1 MSDPTLFDY
10 SMIKGTVEAILF
22 QNSDNFYTVLKVDTI
37 ETNEDFDTMPT
48 VVGFLPNIVEG
59 DVYTFKG
66 QVVEHPRYGKQL
78 KAETFE
84 KELPQ
89 TKEAI
94 ISYLSSELFKGVGKK
109 TAQNI
114 VNTLGENAINDILD
128 DPTVLE
134 KVSGLPKKKQKQI
147 AEQISANQESEKIM
161 IRLHDL
167 GFGPKLSMAIYQFY
181 LGDTLSI
188 LDQNPYQLIY
198 DIKGIGF
205 NKADQLARNI
215 GIAYNDNE
223 RLKAALLYTLEE
235 ECIKQGHTYL
245 PVNVVIDLTA
255 DVLNYQDTEYIDSEK
270 LDEMLQYL
278 NEEKKLIIDNEQVA
292 IPSLYYSEIK
302 SVQNLFRIKTHT
314 NKLTEIE
321 QSDLQMHIGDIE
333 DANQVNYAASQRE
346 ALQTAI
352 NSKVMLLT
360 GGPGTGKTTVIKGI
374 VELYAEIHGL
384 SLDYDDYVNDDY
396 PVVLAAPTGRASK
409 RLQESTGLEAM
420 TIHRLIGW
428 NQDTKPEDI
437 LDNEINAR
445 LIIIDEMSMVDTWL
459 FHQFLSAVPLD
470 AQLIFVGDEDQLPSV
485 GPGQVFKDLIES
497 KAIPRV
503 NLTEVYRQQDG
514 SSIIELAH
522 RMKLGQK
529 IDITQRFH
537 DRSFINCQA
546 NQIPDVVE
554 KVVTSAVNKGY
565 TMADIQVLA
574 PMYKGNAGIKR
585 LNQVL
590 QDILNPKEKDTREI
604 EFGDVVFRKG
614 DKVLQLVNRPNDNIF
629 NGDIGVI
636 VGIFWAKENALNKDV
651 LVVDFEGN
659 EITFTKQD
667 MTELTH
673 AYCTSIHKSQGSEFP
688 IVIMPIVKQYFRMLQ
703 RPILY
708 TGLTRAKTS
717 LVLLGDS
724 EAFDIGLKTNGQE
737 RLTQLC
743 TLLKGY
749 FNNDSVEST
758 LSIVENSTSSKQ
770 NDSTE
775 SEDNQIESLNDN
787 PEEDLSENLSV
798 QKSNIVLTE
807 ATIFKIDPMINM
819 GEITPY
825 DFIER

>member
-1 MSDPTLFDY
+1 MTDPTLFDY
-10 SMIKGTVEAILF
+10 SMIKGTVETILF

-37 ETNEDFDTMPT
+37 ETNESFDTMPT
-48 VVGFLPNIVEG
+48 VVGFLPNVVEG

-66 QVVEHPRYGKQL
+66 QTVEHPRYGKQL

-89 TKEAI
+89 TKDAI
-94 ISYLSSELFKGVGKK
+94 ISYLSSDLFKGIGKK

-114 VNTLGENAINDILD
+114 VNTLGENAINDILND
-128 DPTVLE
+128 ASVLE
-134 KVSGLPKKKQKQI
+134 KVPSLPKKKQKQI
-147 AEQISANQESEKIM
+147 AEQIASNQESEKVM

-167 GFGPKLSMAIYQFY
+167 GFGPKLASSIYQY
-181 LGDTLSI
+181 YGAETLNV
-188 LDQNPYQLIY
+188 LDKNPYQLVY

-205 NKADQLARNI
+205 SKADQLAQKI
-215 GIAYNDNE
+215 GIQFDAPE
-223 RLKAALLYTLEE
+223 RIKAGLLFTLEE
-235 ECIKQGHTYL
+235 ECIKQGHTYM
-245 PVNVVIDLTA
+245 PHDQIIEATYNVLTQNSNH
-255 DVLNYQDTEYIDSEK
+255 DDNQIKQEHIHR
-270 LDEMLQYL
+270 MLLEL
-278 NEEKKLIIDNEQVA
+278 NEEKRIIVDNEKVS
-292 IPSLYYSEIK
+292 IPSLYYSELK
-302 SVQNLFRIKTHT
+302 SVQNLYRIKTHT
-314 NKLTEIE
+314 SKLKEIE
-321 QSDLQMHIGDIE
+321 QSDLQIHIGEIE
-333 DANQVNYAASQRE
+333 TSNEVSYAESQKE

-374 VELYAEIHGL
+374 VELYAEVHGI
-384 SLDYDDYVNDDY
+384 SLDYDDYQEDDY

-428 NQDTKPEDI
+428 NQDTQPEDI

-459 FHQFLSAVPLD
+459 FHQFLSAVPLE
-470 AQLIFVGDEDQLPSV
+470 AQIILVGDEDQLPSV
-485 GPGQVFKDLIES
+485 GPGQVFKDLIDS
-497 KAIPRV
+497 KTIPRV

-522 RMKLGQK
+522 RMKLGQP

-537 DRSFINCQA
+537 DRSFINCGTD
-546 NQIPDVVE
+546 QIPTVVE
-554 KVVTSAVNKGY
+554 KVVNSAVNKGY
-565 TMADIQVLA
+565 DMSDIQVLA

-585 LNQVL
+585 LNQIL
-590 QDILNPKEKDTREI
+590 QTILNPKEKDTREI

-659 EITFTKQD
+659 EITFTRQD
-667 MTELTH
+667 LLELTH

-708 TGLTRAKTS
+708 TGLTRAKQS
-717 LVLLGDS
+717 LVLLGDPQ
-724 EAFDIGLKTNGQE
+724 AFDIGLNTNGQK
-737 RLTQLC
+737 RLTQLYDI
-743 TLLKGY
+743 LSQY
-749 FNNDSVEST
+749 FKESKIEDHENANLQDQHQDIQVVNFEDKQSNVKDQT
-758 LSIVENSTSSKQ
+758 TSDTSMSIEL
-770 NDSTE
+770 
-775 SEDNQIESLNDN
+775 SED
-787 PEEDLSENLSV
+787 
-798 QKSNIVLTE
+798 
-807 ATIFKIDPMINM
+807 TIYQIDPMINM
-819 GEITPY
+819 GEMSPY
-825 DFIER
+825 DFAKR

>member
-66 QVVEHPRYGKQL
+66 QVVDHPCYGKQL

-84 KELPQ
+84 KEMPQ

-94 ISYLSSELFKGVGKK
+94 ISYLSSDLFKGVGKK

-114 VNTLGENAINDILD
+114 VNTLGDNAINDILD
-128 DPTVLE
+128 DHSVLE
-134 KVSGLPKKKQKQI
+134 KVSGLSKKKQKQI

-181 LGDTLSI
+181 LGDTLTI
-188 LDQNPYQLIY
+188 LDRNPYQLIY

-245 PVNVVIDLTA
+245 PINVVIDLTV
-255 DVLNYQDTEYIDSEK
+255 DVLNYQDEEVIEPEK

-278 NEEKKLIIDNEQVA
+278 NEEKRLIIDNEQVA

-321 QSDLQMHIGDIE
+321 QSDLQMHIGEIE
-333 DANQVNYAASQRE
+333 DANQVNYAASQKE

-437 LDNEINAR
+437 LENEINAR

-546 NQIPDVVE
+546 NQIPTVVE

-590 QDILNPKEKDTREI
+590 QDILNPKKKDTREI

-667 MTELTH
+667 MMELTH

-717 LVLLGDS
+717 LVLLGDP
-724 EAFDIGLKTNGQE
+724 EAFDIGLKTNGQA

-743 TLLKGY
+743 TLLKNY
-749 FNNDSVEST
+749 FNSEDEEMLENTATNDTGASQTTIDDQVEAPMSSNDSEEVMS
-758 LSIVENSTSSKQ
+758 
-770 NDSTE
+770 DSTKT
-775 SEDNQIESLNDN
+775 DTN
-787 PEEDLSENLSV
+787 
-798 QKSNIVLTE
+798 VLTE
-807 ATIFKIDPMINM
+807 ATMFKIDPMINM

>member
-1 MSDPTLFDY
+1 MTDPTLFDY
-10 SMIKGTVEAILF
+10 SMIKGTVETILF

-37 ETNEDFDTMPT
+37 ETNESFDTMPT
-48 VVGFLPNIVEG
+48 VVGFLPNVVEG

-66 QVVEHPRYGKQL
+66 QTVEHPRYGKQL

-89 TKEAI
+89 TKDAI
-94 ISYLSSELFKGVGKK
+94 ISYLSSDLFKGIGKK

-114 VNTLGENAINDILD
+114 VNTLGENAINDILND
-128 DPTVLE
+128 ASVLE
-134 KVSGLPKKKQKQI
+134 KVPSLPKKKQKQI
-147 AEQISANQESEKIM
+147 AEQIASNQESEKVM

-167 GFGPKLSMAIYQFY
+167 GFGPKLASSIYQY
-181 LGDTLSI
+181 YGAETLNV
-188 LDQNPYQLIY
+188 LDKNPYQLVY

-205 NKADQLARNI
+205 SKADQLAQKI
-215 GIAYNDNE
+215 GIQFDAPE
-223 RLKAALLYTLEE
+223 RIKAGLLFTLEE
-235 ECIKQGHTYL
+235 ECIKQGHTYM
-245 PVNVVIDLTA
+245 PHDQIIEATYNVLTQNSNH
-255 DVLNYQDTEYIDSEK
+255 DDNQIKQEHIHR
-270 LDEMLQYL
+270 MLLEL
-278 NEEKKLIIDNEQVA
+278 NEEKRIIVDNEKVS
-292 IPSLYYSEIK
+292 IPSLYYSELK
-302 SVQNLFRIKTHT
+302 SVQNLYRIKTHT
-314 NKLTEIE
+314 SKLKEIE
-321 QSDLQMHIGDIE
+321 QSDLQIHIGEIE
-333 DANQVNYAASQRE
+333 TSNEVSYAESQKE

-374 VELYAEIHGL
+374 VELYAEVHGI
-384 SLDYDDYVNDDY
+384 SLDYDDYQEDDY

-428 NQDTKPEDI
+428 NQDTQPEDI

-470 AQLIFVGDEDQLPSV
+470 AQIILVGDEDQLPSV
-485 GPGQVFKDLIES
+485 GPGQVFKDLIDS
-497 KAIPRV
+497 KTIPRV

-522 RMKLGQK
+522 RMKLGQP

-537 DRSFINCQA
+537 DRSFINCGTD
-546 NQIPDVVE
+546 QIPTVVE
-554 KVVTSAVNKGY
+554 KVVNSAVNKGY
-565 TMADIQVLA
+565 DMSDIQVLA

-585 LNQVL
+585 LNQIL
-590 QDILNPKEKDTREI
+590 QTILNPKEKDTREI

-659 EITFTKQD
+659 EITFTRQD
-667 MTELTH
+667 LLELTH

-688 IVIMPIVKQYFRMLQ
+688 IVVMPIVKQYFRMLQ

-708 TGLTRAKTS
+708 TGLTRAKQS
-717 LVLLGDS
+717 LVLLGDPQ
-724 EAFDIGLKTNGQE
+724 AFDIGLNTNGQK
-737 RLTQLC
+737 RLTQLYDI
-743 TLLKGY
+743 LSQY
-749 FNNDSVEST
+749 FKESKIEDHENANLQDQHQDIQVVNFEDKQSNVKDQT
-758 LSIVENSTSSKQ
+758 TSDTSMSIEL
-770 NDSTE
+770 
-775 SEDNQIESLNDN
+775 SED
-787 PEEDLSENLSV
+787 
-798 QKSNIVLTE
+798 
-807 ATIFKIDPMINM
+807 TIYQIDPMINM
-819 GEITPY
+819 GEMSPY
-825 DFIER
+825 DFAKR

>member
-1 MSDPTLFDY
+1 MTDPTLFDY
-10 SMIKGTVEAILF
+10 SMIKGTVETILF

-37 ETNEDFDTMPT
+37 ETNESFDTMPT
-48 VVGFLPNIVEG
+48 VVGFLPNVVEG

-66 QVVEHPRYGKQL
+66 QTVEHPRYGKQL

-89 TKEAI
+89 TKDAI
-94 ISYLSSELFKGVGKK
+94 ISYLSSDLFKGIGKK

-114 VNTLGENAINDILD
+114 VNTLGENAINDILND
-128 DPTVLE
+128 ASVLE
-134 KVSGLPKKKQKQI
+134 KVPSLPKKKQKQI
-147 AEQISANQESEKIM
+147 AEQIASNQESEKVM

-167 GFGPKLSMAIYQFY
+167 GFGPKLASSIYQY
-181 LGDTLSI
+181 YGAETLNV
-188 LDQNPYQLIY
+188 LDKNPYQLVY

-205 NKADQLARNI
+205 SKADQLAQKI
-215 GIAYNDNE
+215 GIQFDAPE
-223 RLKAALLYTLEE
+223 RIKAGLLFTLEE
-235 ECIKQGHTYL
+235 ECIKQGHTYM
-245 PVNVVIDLTA
+245 PHDQIIEATYNVLTQNSNH
-255 DVLNYQDTEYIDSEK
+255 DDNQIKQEHIHR
-270 LDEMLQYL
+270 MLLEL
-278 NEEKKLIIDNEQVA
+278 NEEKRIIVDNEKVS
-292 IPSLYYSEIK
+292 IPSLYYSELK
-302 SVQNLFRIKTHT
+302 SVQNLYRIKTHT
-314 NKLTEIE
+314 SKLKEIE
-321 QSDLQMHIGDIE
+321 QSDLQIHIGEIE
-333 DANQVNYAASQRE
+333 TSNEVSYAESQKE

-374 VELYAEIHGL
+374 VELYAEVHGI
-384 SLDYDDYVNDDY
+384 SLDYDDYQEDDY

-428 NQDTKPEDI
+428 NQDTQPEDI

-470 AQLIFVGDEDQLPSV
+470 AQIILVGDEDQLPSV
-485 GPGQVFKDLIES
+485 GPGQVFKDLIDS
-497 KAIPRV
+497 KTIPRV

-522 RMKLGQK
+522 RMKLGQP

-537 DRSFINCQA
+537 DRSFINCGTD
-546 NQIPDVVE
+546 QIPTVVE
-554 KVVTSAVNKGY
+554 KVVNSAVNKGY
-565 TMADIQVLA
+565 DMSDIQVLA

-585 LNQVL
+585 LNQIL
-590 QDILNPKEKDTREI
+590 QTILNPKEKDTREI

-651 LVVDFEGN
+651 LVVDFERN
-659 EITFTKQD
+659 EITFTRQD
-667 MTELTH
+667 LLELTH

-708 TGLTRAKTS
+708 TGLTRAKQS
-717 LVLLGDS
+717 LVLLGDPQ
-724 EAFDIGLKTNGQE
+724 AFDIGLNTNGQK
-737 RLTQLC
+737 RLTQLYDI
-743 TLLKGY
+743 LSQY
-749 FNNDSVEST
+749 FKESKIEDHENANLQDQHQDIQVVNFEDKQSNVKDQT
-758 LSIVENSTSSKQ
+758 TSDTSMSIEL
-770 NDSTE
+770 
-775 SEDNQIESLNDN
+775 SED
-787 PEEDLSENLSV
+787 
-798 QKSNIVLTE
+798 
-807 ATIFKIDPMINM
+807 TIYQIDPMINM
-819 GEITPY
+819 GEMSPY
-825 DFIER
+825 DFAKR

>member
-1 MSDPTLFDY
+1 MTDPTLFDY
-10 SMIKGTVEAILF
+10 SMIKGTVETILF

-37 ETNEDFDTMPT
+37 ETNESFDTMPT
-48 VVGFLPNIVEG
+48 VVGFLPNVVEG

-66 QVVEHPRYGKQL
+66 QTVEHPRYGKQL

-89 TKEAI
+89 TKDAI
-94 ISYLSSELFKGVGKK
+94 ISYLSSDLFKGIGKK

-114 VNTLGENAINDILD
+114 VNTLGENAINDILND
-128 DPTVLE
+128 ASVLE
-134 KVSGLPKKKQKQI
+134 KVPNLPKKKQKQI
-147 AEQISANQESEKIM
+147 AEQIASNQESEKVM

-167 GFGPKLSMAIYQFY
+167 GFGPKLASSIYQY
-181 LGDTLSI
+181 YGAETLNV
-188 LDQNPYQLIY
+188 LDKNPYQLVY

-205 NKADQLARNI
+205 SKADQLAQKI
-215 GIAYNDNE
+215 GIQFDAPE
-223 RLKAALLYTLEE
+223 RIKAGLLFTLEE
-235 ECIKQGHTYL
+235 ECIKQGHTYM
-245 PVNVVIDLTA
+245 PHDQIIEATYNVLTQNSNH
-255 DVLNYQDTEYIDSEK
+255 DDNQIKQEHIHR
-270 LDEMLQYL
+270 MLLEL
-278 NEEKKLIIDNEQVA
+278 NEEKRIIVDNEKVS
-292 IPSLYYSEIK
+292 IPSLYYSELK
-302 SVQNLFRIKTHT
+302 SVQNLYRIKTHT
-314 NKLTEIE
+314 SKLKEIE
-321 QSDLQMHIGDIE
+321 QSDLQIHIGEIE
-333 DANQVNYAASQRE
+333 TSNEVSYAESQKE

-374 VELYAEIHGL
+374 VELYAEVHGI
-384 SLDYDDYVNDDY
+384 SLDYDDYQEDDY

-428 NQDTKPEDI
+428 NQDTQPEDI

-470 AQLIFVGDEDQLPSV
+470 AQIILVGDEDQLPSV
-485 GPGQVFKDLIES
+485 GPGQVFKDLIDS
-497 KAIPRV
+497 KTIPRV

-522 RMKLGQK
+522 RMKLGQP

-537 DRSFINCQA
+537 DRSFINCGTD
-546 NQIPDVVE
+546 QIPTVVE
-554 KVVTSAVNKGY
+554 KVVNSAVNKGY
-565 TMADIQVLA
+565 DMSDIQVLA

-585 LNQVL
+585 LNQIL
-590 QDILNPKEKDTREI
+590 QTILNPKEKDTREI

-659 EITFTKQD
+659 EITFTRQD
-667 MTELTH
+667 LLELTH

-708 TGLTRAKTS
+708 TGLTRAKQS
-717 LVLLGDS
+717 LVLLGDPQ
-724 EAFDIGLKTNGQE
+724 AFDIGLNTNGQK
-737 RLTQLC
+737 RLTQLYDI
-743 TLLKGY
+743 LSQY
-749 FNNDSVEST
+749 FKESKIEDHENANLQDQHQDIQVVNFEDKQSNVKDQT
-758 LSIVENSTSSKQ
+758 TSDTSMSIEL
-770 NDSTE
+770 
-775 SEDNQIESLNDN
+775 SED
-787 PEEDLSENLSV
+787 
-798 QKSNIVLTE
+798 
-807 ATIFKIDPMINM
+807 TIYQIDPMINM
-819 GEITPY
+819 GEMSPY
-825 DFIER
+825 DFAKR

>member
-1 MSDPTLFDY
+1 MSTHL
-10 SMIKGTVEAILF
+10 KGKLLI
-22 QNSDNFYTVLKVDTI
+22 
-37 ETNEDFDTMPT
+37 
-48 VVGFLPNIVEG
+48 
-59 DVYTFKG
+59 
-66 QVVEHPRYGKQL
+66 HPRYGKQL

-84 KELPQ
+84 KEMPQ

-94 ISYLSSELFKGVGKK
+94 ISYLSSDLFKGVGKK

-114 VNTLGENAINDILD
+114 VNTLGDNAINDILD
-128 DPTVLE
+128 DHSVLE
-134 KVSGLPKKKQKQI
+134 KVSGLSKKKQKQI

-181 LGDTLSI
+181 LGDTLTI
-188 LDQNPYQLIY
+188 LDRNPYQLIY

-205 NKADQLARNI
+205 NKADRLARNI

-245 PVNVVIDLTA
+245 PINVVIDLTV
-255 DVLNYQDTEYIDSEK
+255 DVLNYQDEEVIEPEK

-278 NEEKKLIIDNEQVA
+278 NEEKRLIIDNEQVA

-321 QSDLQMHIGDIE
+321 QSDLQMHIGEIE
-333 DANQVNYAASQRE
+333 DANQVNYAASQKE

-437 LDNEINAR
+437 LENEINAR

-546 NQIPDVVE
+546 NQIPTVVE

-590 QDILNPKEKDTREI
+590 QDILNPKRKTHEK
-604 EFGDVVFRKG
+604 
-614 DKVLQLVNRPNDNIF
+614 L
-629 NGDIGVI
+629 
-636 VGIFWAKENALNKDV
+636 
-651 LVVDFEGN
+651 
-659 EITFTKQD
+659 
-667 MTELTH
+667 
-673 AYCTSIHKSQGSEFP
+673 
-688 IVIMPIVKQYFRMLQ
+688 
-703 RPILY
+703 
-708 TGLTRAKTS
+708 S
-717 LVLLGDS
+717 LV
-724 EAFDIGLKTNGQE
+724 
-737 RLTQLC
+737 
-743 TLLKGY
+743 
-749 FNNDSVEST
+749 
-758 LSIVENSTSSKQ
+758 
-770 NDSTE
+770 
-775 SEDNQIESLNDN
+775 
-787 PEEDLSENLSV
+787 
-798 QKSNIVLTE
+798 
-807 ATIFKIDPMINM
+807 M
-819 GEITPY
+819 
-825 DFIER
+825 

>member
-1 MSDPTLFDY
+1 
-10 SMIKGTVEAILF
+10 
-22 QNSDNFYTVLKVDTI
+22 
-37 ETNEDFDTMPT
+37 
-48 VVGFLPNIVEG
+48 
-59 DVYTFKG
+59 
-66 QVVEHPRYGKQL
+66 
-78 KAETFE
+78 
-84 KELPQ
+84 
-89 TKEAI
+89 
-94 ISYLSSELFKGVGKK
+94 
-109 TAQNI
+109 
-114 VNTLGENAINDILD
+114 
-128 DPTVLE
+128 
-134 KVSGLPKKKQKQI
+134 
-147 AEQISANQESEKIM
+147 M

-181 LGDTLSI
+181 LGDTLTI
-188 LDQNPYQLIY
+188 LDRNPYQLIY

-245 PVNVVIDLTA
+245 PINVVIDLTV
-255 DVLNYQDTEYIDSEK
+255 DVLNYQDEEVIEPEK

-278 NEEKKLIIDNEQVA
+278 NEEKRLIIDNEQVA

-321 QSDLQMHIGDIE
+321 QSDLQMHIGEIE
-333 DANQVNYAASQRE
+333 DANQVNYAASQKE

-437 LDNEINAR
+437 LENEINAR

-546 NQIPDVVE
+546 NQIPTVVE

-590 QDILNPKEKDTREI
+590 QDILNPKKKDTREI

-667 MTELTH
+667 MMELTH

-717 LVLLGDS
+717 LVLLGDP
-724 EAFDIGLKTNGQE
+724 EAFDIGLKTNGQA

-743 TLLKGY
+743 TLLKNY
-749 FNNDSVEST
+749 FNSEDEEMLENTATNDTGASQTTIDDQVQAPMSSNDSGEV
-758 LSIVENSTSSKQ
+758 TS
-770 NDSTE
+770 DSTKT
-775 SEDNQIESLNDN
+775 DIN
-787 PEEDLSENLSV
+787 
-798 QKSNIVLTE
+798 VLTE
-807 ATIFKIDPMINM
+807 ATMFKIDPMINM

>member
-1 MSDPTLFDY
+1 
-10 SMIKGTVEAILF
+10 
-22 QNSDNFYTVLKVDTI
+22 
-37 ETNEDFDTMPT
+37 
-48 VVGFLPNIVEG
+48 
-59 DVYTFKG
+59 
-66 QVVEHPRYGKQL
+66 
-78 KAETFE
+78 
-84 KELPQ
+84 
-89 TKEAI
+89 
-94 ISYLSSELFKGVGKK
+94 
-109 TAQNI
+109 
-114 VNTLGENAINDILD
+114 
-128 DPTVLE
+128 
-134 KVSGLPKKKQKQI
+134 
-147 AEQISANQESEKIM
+147 
-161 IRLHDL
+161 
-167 GFGPKLSMAIYQFY
+167 
-181 LGDTLSI
+181 
-188 LDQNPYQLIY
+188 
-198 DIKGIGF
+198 
-205 NKADQLARNI
+205 
-215 GIAYNDNE
+215 
-223 RLKAALLYTLEE
+223 
-235 ECIKQGHTYL
+235 
-245 PVNVVIDLTA
+245 
-255 DVLNYQDTEYIDSEK
+255 
-270 LDEMLQYL
+270 MLQYL
-278 NEEKKLIIDNEQVA
+278 NEEKRLIIDNEQVA

-321 QSDLQMHIGDIE
+321 QSDLQMHIGEIE
-333 DANQVNYAASQRE
+333 DANQVNYAASQKE

-437 LDNEINAR
+437 LENEINAR

-546 NQIPDVVE
+546 NQIPTVVE

-590 QDILNPKEKDTREI
+590 QDILNPKKKDTREI

-667 MTELTH
+667 MMELTH

-717 LVLLGDS
+717 LVLLGDP
-724 EAFDIGLKTNGQE
+724 EAFDIGLKTNGQA

-743 TLLKGY
+743 TLLKNY
-749 FNNDSVEST
+749 FNSEDEEILENTATNDTGASQTTIDDQVEAPMSSNDSGEV
-758 LSIVENSTSSKQ
+758 TS
-770 NDSTE
+770 DSTKT
-775 SEDNQIESLNDN
+775 DIN
-787 PEEDLSENLSV
+787 
-798 QKSNIVLTE
+798 VLTE
-807 ATIFKIDPMINM
+807 ATMFKIDPMINM

>member
-1 MSDPTLFDY
+1 MTDPTLFDY

-37 ETNEDFDTMPT
+37 ETNESFDTMPT
-48 VVGFLPNIVEG
+48 VVGFLPNVIEG

-66 QVVEHPRYGKQL
+66 QTVEHPRYGKQL

-89 TKEAI
+89 TKDAI
-94 ISYLSSELFKGVGKK
+94 ISYLSSDLFKGIGKK

-114 VNTLGENAINDILD
+114 VNTLGENAINDILND
-128 DPTVLE
+128 ASVLE
-134 KVSGLPKKKQKQI
+134 KVPSLPKKKQKQI
-147 AEQISANQESEKIM
+147 AEQIASNQESEKVM

-167 GFGPKLSMAIYQFY
+167 GFGPKLASSIYQY
-181 LGDTLSI
+181 YGAETLNV
-188 LDQNPYQLIY
+188 LDKNPYQLVY

-205 NKADQLARNI
+205 SKADQLAQKI
-215 GIAYNDNE
+215 GIQFDAPE
-223 RLKAALLYTLEE
+223 RIKAGLLFTLEE
-235 ECIKQGHTYL
+235 ECIKQGHTYM
-245 PVNVVIDLTA
+245 PHDQIIEATYNVLTQNSNH
-255 DVLNYQDTEYIDSEK
+255 DDNQIKQEHIHR
-270 LDEMLQYL
+270 MLLEL
-278 NEEKKLIIDNEQVA
+278 NEEKRIIVDNEKVS
-292 IPSLYYSEIK
+292 IPSLYYSELK
-302 SVQNLFRIKTHT
+302 SVQNLYRIKTHT
-314 NKLTEIE
+314 SKLKEIE
-321 QSDLQMHIGDIE
+321 QSDLQIHIGEIE
-333 DANQVNYAASQRE
+333 TSNEVSYAESQKE

-374 VELYAEIHGL
+374 VELYAEVHGI
-384 SLDYDDYVNDDY
+384 SLDYDDYQEDDY

-428 NQDTKPEDI
+428 NQDTQPEDI

-470 AQLIFVGDEDQLPSV
+470 AQIILVGDEDQLPSV
-485 GPGQVFKDLIES
+485 GPGQVFKDLIDS
-497 KAIPRV
+497 KTIPRV

-522 RMKLGQK
+522 RMKLGQP

-537 DRSFINCQA
+537 DRSFINCGTD
-546 NQIPDVVE
+546 QIPTVVE
-554 KVVTSAVNKGY
+554 KVVNSAVNKGY
-565 TMADIQVLA
+565 DMSDIQVLA

-585 LNQVL
+585 LNQIL
-590 QDILNPKEKDTREI
+590 QTILNPKEKDTREI

-659 EITFTKQD
+659 EITFTRQD
-667 MTELTH
+667 LLELTH

-708 TGLTRAKTS
+708 TGLTRAKQS
-717 LVLLGDS
+717 LVLLGDPQ
-724 EAFDIGLKTNGQE
+724 AFDIGLNTNGQK
-737 RLTQLC
+737 RLTQLYD
-743 TLLKGY
+743 LLSQY
-749 FNNDSVEST
+749 FKESKIEDNENANLKDQHQDT
-758 LSIVENSTSSKQ
+758 QVVHFEDKQSNVKDQTTSDTSMSIEL
-770 NDSTE
+770 
-775 SEDNQIESLNDN
+775 SED
-787 PEEDLSENLSV
+787 
-798 QKSNIVLTE
+798 
-807 ATIFKIDPMINM
+807 TIYQIDPMINM
-819 GEITPY
+819 GEMSPY
-825 DFIER
+825 DFAKR

>member
-66 QVVEHPRYGKQL
+66 
-78 KAETFE
+78 
-84 KELPQ
+84 
-89 TKEAI
+89 
-94 ISYLSSELFKGVGKK
+94 VGKK

-114 VNTLGENAINDILD
+114 VNALGDNAINDILD
-128 DPTVLE
+128 DHSVLE
-134 KVSGLPKKKQKQI
+134 KVSGLSKKKQKQI

-181 LGDTLSI
+181 LGDTLTI

-245 PVNVVIDLTA
+245 PINVVIDLTV
-255 DVLNYQDTEYIDSEK
+255 DVLNYQDEEVIEPEK

-278 NEEKKLIIDNEQVA
+278 NEEKRLIIDNEQVA

-321 QSDLQMHIGDIE
+321 QSDLQMHIGEIE
-333 DANQVNYAASQRE
+333 DANQVNYAASQKE

-437 LDNEINAR
+437 LENEINAR

-529 IDITQRFH
+529 IDITP
-537 DRSFINCQA
+537 C
-546 NQIPDVVE
+546 
-554 KVVTSAVNKGY
+554 
-565 TMADIQVLA
+565 
-574 PMYKGNAGIKR
+574 
-585 LNQVL
+585 
-590 QDILNPKEKDTREI
+590 
-604 EFGDVVFRKG
+604 
-614 DKVLQLVNRPNDNIF
+614 
-629 NGDIGVI
+629 
-636 VGIFWAKENALNKDV
+636 
-651 LVVDFEGN
+651 
-659 EITFTKQD
+659 
-667 MTELTH
+667 
-673 AYCTSIHKSQGSEFP
+673 
-688 IVIMPIVKQYFRMLQ
+688 
-703 RPILY
+703 
-708 TGLTRAKTS
+708 
-717 LVLLGDS
+717 
-724 EAFDIGLKTNGQE
+724 
-737 RLTQLC
+737 
-743 TLLKGY
+743 
-749 FNNDSVEST
+749 
-758 LSIVENSTSSKQ
+758 
-770 NDSTE
+770 
-775 SEDNQIESLNDN
+775 
-787 PEEDLSENLSV
+787 
-798 QKSNIVLTE
+798 
-807 ATIFKIDPMINM
+807 
-819 GEITPY
+819 
-825 DFIER
+825 

>member
-1 MSDPTLFDY
+1 M
-10 SMIKGTVEAILF
+10 
-22 QNSDNFYTVLKVDTI
+22 
-37 ETNEDFDTMPT
+37 
-48 VVGFLPNIVEG
+48 
-59 DVYTFKG
+59 
-66 QVVEHPRYGKQL
+66 
-78 KAETFE
+78 
-84 KELPQ
+84 PQ

-94 ISYLSSELFKGVGKK
+94 ISYLSSDLFKGVGKK

-114 VNTLGENAINDILD
+114 VNTLGDNAINDILD
-128 DPTVLE
+128 DHSVLE
-134 KVSGLPKKKQKQI
+134 KVSGLSKKKQKQI

-181 LGDTLSI
+181 LGDTLTI
-188 LDQNPYQLIY
+188 LDRNPYQLIY

-245 PVNVVIDLTA
+245 PINVVIDLTV
-255 DVLNYQDTEYIDSEK
+255 DVLNYQDEEVIEPEK

-278 NEEKKLIIDNEQVA
+278 NEEKRLIIDNEQVA

-321 QSDLQMHIGDIE
+321 QSDLQMHIGEIE
-333 DANQVNYAASQRE
+333 DANQVNYAASQKE

-437 LDNEINAR
+437 LENEINAR

-546 NQIPDVVE
+546 NQIPTVVE

-590 QDILNPKEKDTREI
+590 QDILNPKKKDTREI

-667 MTELTH
+667 MMELTH

-717 LVLLGDS
+717 LVLLGDP
-724 EAFDIGLKTNGQE
+724 EAFDIGLKTNGQA

-743 TLLKGY
+743 TLLKNY
-749 FNNDSVEST
+749 FNSEDEDMLENTATNDTVASQTTIDDQVEAPMSSNDSEEV
-758 LSIVENSTSSKQ
+758 TS
-770 NDSTE
+770 DSTKT
-775 SEDNQIESLNDN
+775 DTN
-787 PEEDLSENLSV
+787 
-798 QKSNIVLTE
+798 VLTE
-807 ATIFKIDPMINM
+807 ATMFKIDPMINM

>member
-66 QVVEHPRYGKQL
+66 QVVDHPRYGKQL
-78 KAETFE
+78 KAETLE
-84 KELPQ
+84 KEMPQ

-94 ISYLSSELFKGVGKK
+94 ISYLSSDLFKGVGKK

-114 VNTLGENAINDILD
+114 VNTLGDNAINDILD
-128 DPTVLE
+128 DHSVLE
-134 KVSGLPKKKQKQI
+134 KVSGLSKKKQKQI

-181 LGDTLSI
+181 LGDTLTI
-188 LDQNPYQLIY
+188 LDRNPYQLIY

-245 PVNVVIDLTA
+245 PINVVIDLTV
-255 DVLNYQDTEYIDSEK
+255 DVLNYQDEEVIEPEK

-278 NEEKKLIIDNEQVA
+278 NEEKRLIIDNEQVA

-321 QSDLQMHIGDIE
+321 QSDLQMHIGEIE
-333 DANQVNYAASQRE
+333 DANQVNYAASQKE

-437 LDNEINAR
+437 LENEINAR

-546 NQIPDVVE
+546 NQIPTVVE

-590 QDILNPKEKDTREI
+590 QDILNPKKKDTREI

-667 MTELTH
+667 MMELTH

-717 LVLLGDS
+717 LVLLGDP
-724 EAFDIGLKTNGQE
+724 EAFDIGLKTNGQA

-743 TLLKGY
+743 TLLKNY
-749 FNNDSVEST
+749 FNSEDEEMLENTATNDTGASQTTIDDQVEAPMSSNDSEEVMS
-758 LSIVENSTSSKQ
+758 
-770 NDSTE
+770 DSTKT
-775 SEDNQIESLNDN
+775 DTN
-787 PEEDLSENLSV
+787 
-798 QKSNIVLTE
+798 VLTE
-807 ATIFKIDPMINM
+807 ATMFKIDPMINM

>member
-66 QVVEHPRYGKQL
+66 QVVDHLRYGKQL

-84 KELPQ
+84 KEMPQ

-94 ISYLSSELFKGVGKK
+94 ISYLSSDLFKGVGKK

-114 VNTLGENAINDILD
+114 VNTLGDNAINDILD
-128 DPTVLE
+128 DHSVLE
-134 KVSGLPKKKQKQI
+134 KVSGLSKKKQKQI

-181 LGDTLSI
+181 LGDTLTI
-188 LDQNPYQLIY
+188 LDRNPYQLIY

-245 PVNVVIDLTA
+245 PINVVIDLTV
-255 DVLNYQDTEYIDSEK
+255 DVLNYQDEEVIEPEK

-278 NEEKKLIIDNEQVA
+278 NEEKRLIIDNEQVA

-321 QSDLQMHIGDIE
+321 QSDLQMHIGEIE
-333 DANQVNYAASQRE
+333 DANQVNYAASQKE

-437 LDNEINAR
+437 LENEINAR

-546 NQIPDVVE
+546 NQIPTVVE

-590 QDILNPKEKDTREI
+590 QDILNPKKKDTREI

-667 MTELTH
+667 MMELTH

-724 EAFDIGLKTNGQE
+724 EAFDIGLKTNGQA

-743 TLLKGY
+743 TLLKNY
-749 FNNDSVEST
+749 FNSEDEDMLENTATNDTGASQTTIDDQVEAPMS
-758 LSIVENSTSSKQ
+758 SNASEEVTS
-770 NDSTE
+770 DSTKT
-775 SEDNQIESLNDN
+775 DTN
-787 PEEDLSENLSV
+787 
-798 QKSNIVLTE
+798 VLTE
-807 ATIFKIDPMINM
+807 ATMFKIDSMINM